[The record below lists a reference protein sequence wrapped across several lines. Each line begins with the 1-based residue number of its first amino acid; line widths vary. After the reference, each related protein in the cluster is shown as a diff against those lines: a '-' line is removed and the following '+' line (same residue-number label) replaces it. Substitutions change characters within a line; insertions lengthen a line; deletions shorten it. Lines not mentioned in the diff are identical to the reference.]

1 MTTVGAMRRTG
12 IAAAV
17 ASALAAMA
25 LLLAACTAAP
35 ASPTS
40 TAPATPT
47 ASPTPTLAASA
58 CTWSGVRQQE
68 PNGSLGHF
76 AIALTNT
83 STGTCVLNGPPAASL
98 SGGPHGT
105 EPVAAGTASGL
116 PAGAVVVPAGATAYA
131 PVSLA
136 TTTDGGIDSFCTDSK
151 HTTLELTPPGSPS
164 TISVDVSLLHPCSPI
179 PGFGWSVYP
188 VQPTMPAAGAF
199 P

>member
-1 MTTVGAMRRTG
+1 MTTGGAVRRTG
-12 IAAAV
+12 IAAV
-17 ASALAAMA
+17 LAIAA
-25 LLLAACTAAP
+25 LLLAACTAGP
-35 ASPTS
+35 
-40 TAPATPT
+40 TAPTGSASSVPT
-47 ASPTPTLAASA
+47 ASPTPTLAPGA
-58 CTWSGVRQQE
+58 CTWSGVRQEE

-83 STGTCVLNGPPAASL
+83 STGTCVLDGAPSATL

-105 EPVAAGTASGL
+105 EPIAAGTASGL

-151 HTTLELTPPGSPS
+151 HTTLQLTPPGSPS
-164 TISVDVSLLHPCSPI
+164 TITVDVSLLHPCSPI

-188 VQPTMPAAGAF
+188 IQPTMPAAAAF